1 MCGYRVVPIEYVYA
15 TLLLYK
21 AGKEINEENLKRVLQ
36 AAGIEVDEIRV
47 KSLVAAVKNIDIA
60 KVLEQAMVAPVA
72 TTPATTVQT
81 TQPAATEERKKEEE
95 KKEESKEL
103 SEEAL
108 AEGFAALFG

>member
-1 MCGYRVVPIEYVYA
+1 MEYVYA

-21 AGKEINEENLKRVLQ
+21 AGKEINEENLKHVLE
-36 AAGIEVDEIRV
+36 AAGVAVDEIRV

-60 KVLEQAMVAPVA
+60 KVLEQVLAAPVSA
-72 TTPATTVQT
+72 APVSAAPQQAPA
-81 TQPAATEERKKEEE
+81 PAEKKEEE

-108 AEGFAALFG
+108 AEGFSSLFG

>member
-1 MCGYRVVPIEYVYA
+1 MEYVYA

-21 AGKEINEENLKRVLQ
+21 AGKEINEENLKRVLE
-36 AAGIEVDEIRV
+36 AAGIEIDEVRV
-47 KSLVAAVKNIDIA
+47 KSLVAAVKNIDIT
-60 KVLEQAMVAPVA
+60 KVLEQALVAPVTA
-72 TTPATTVQT
+72 APVQ
-81 TQPAATEERKKEEE
+81 AATVTAEQPKEEKKEE